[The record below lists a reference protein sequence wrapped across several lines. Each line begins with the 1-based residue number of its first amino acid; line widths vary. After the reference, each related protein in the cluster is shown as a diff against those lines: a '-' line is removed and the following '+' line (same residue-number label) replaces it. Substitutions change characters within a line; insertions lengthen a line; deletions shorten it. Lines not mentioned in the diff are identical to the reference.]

1 MEQVIVDLTTAVLL
15 GMILLTFA
23 PQSRRRAGKENDGSA
38 GWASSGTACG
48 AGADGECDGGGGG
61 GDREAL

>member
-1 MEQVIVDLTTAVLL
+1 VIVDLTTAVLL

-38 GWASSGTACG
+38 GWASSG
-48 AGADGECDGGGGG
+48 DGVW
-61 GDREAL
+61 RRRRRRV